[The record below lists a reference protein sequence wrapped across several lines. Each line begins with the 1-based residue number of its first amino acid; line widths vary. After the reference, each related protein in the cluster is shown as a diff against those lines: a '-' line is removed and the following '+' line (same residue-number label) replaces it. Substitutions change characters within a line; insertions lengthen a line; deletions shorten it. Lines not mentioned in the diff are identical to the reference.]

1 MQIGR
6 NDPCPCGSGK
16 KYKKCCLSKDE
27 EARRQAARQEQEA
40 PPVVRQEQEVSPR
53 SPLRQPALAKPPD
66 PRAKAFDA
74 RLKLFEEADCEGQI
88 ALFLQTLEEREL
100 MDREMAFEMLNTI
113 SDEAFKRGELERF
126 SRLMAVLREQLPEV
140 FAEDAGYYLDWQ
152 LAIALATGDTAPIPI
167 LMREM
172 GPLASRHLDTFHN
185 TLDRL
190 YYHGHLEGLLEG
202 LRSAW
207 PEVKKSRDIIEWGKE
222 EFSRRGFDCEI
233 FAHLESYPGTVVAN
247 PELVGRVEFFCEPD
261 AEGLEHYLAVL
272 TGQEERAWKP
282 EDFNLRKRRRRRW
295 EEEDEEGKDEVIPDT
310 GAQHLYDLTVEFLG
324 YLRREEGV
332 PYTRGEV
339 ARACIHEYIWE
350 RFSGE
355 LEPEMGRAEKAHL
368 RKISKAP
375 PQPGKVLWPDRAT
388 LDRYLAGMLSFFN
401 LQYYKVAATFELVPA
416 WLRFLESRQLLDAQG
431 HAGIRGEMGKLRGD
445 LEKLFN
451 KFQEDPAPAR
461 NVQRAWEQGGR

>member
-1 MQIGR
+1 MQVGR

-16 KYKKCCLSKDE
+16 KYKRCCLPKDE

-40 PPVVRQEQEVSPR
+40 LPSAR
-53 SPLRQPALAKPPD
+53 LRQSILAKPPD

-74 RLKLFEEADCEGQI
+74 RLKLFEEADYEGQI

-100 MDREMAFEMLNTI
+100 MDREMAFEMLNLI
-113 SDEAFKRGELERF
+113 FPEAARRGGGEREHF
-126 SRLMAVLREQLPEV
+126 LRLMGALREQLPEV

-152 LAIALATGDTAPIPI
+152 LATVLATGDAAQIPA
-167 LMREM
+167 LMRELA
-172 GPLASRHLDTFHN
+172 PLASHHIDTFN
-185 TLDRL
+185 TTLDRL

-222 EFSRRGFDCEI
+222 EFSRRGFNCEI
-233 FAHLESYPGTVVAN
+233 FAHLESPPGTVVVN
-247 PELVGRVEFFCEPD
+247 PELVGRMEFFCEPD

-272 TGQEERAWKP
+272 TGREKRAWKP
-282 EDFNLRKRRRRRW
+282 EDFILRKRRPRW
-295 EEEDEEGKDEVIPDT
+295 EEEEGEAIPDT

-368 RKISKAP
+368 RKLSKGP
-375 PQPGKVLWPDRAT
+375 PQPGKVLWPDRGT

-416 WLRFLESRQLLDAQG
+416 WLRFLESRQLLDAQR

-461 NVQRAWEQGGR
+461 NIQRAWEQGVQ